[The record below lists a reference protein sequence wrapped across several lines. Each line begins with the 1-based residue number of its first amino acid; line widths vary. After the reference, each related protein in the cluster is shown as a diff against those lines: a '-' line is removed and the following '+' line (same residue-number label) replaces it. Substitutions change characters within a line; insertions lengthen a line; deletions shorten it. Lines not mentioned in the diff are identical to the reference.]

1 MKKPN
6 RDLLVLVKD
15 EKLNEAAMEFELEQL
30 NRILLALETVEC
42 LCIVHEVFD
51 LNKYRILSAEKQ
63 IKEVLQKKELKAFVF
78 ISNKN

>member
-15 EKLNEAAMEFELEQL
+15 ERLNEAAMERELEQL

-42 LCIVHEVFD
+42 LCVVHEVFD
-51 LNKYRILSAEKQ
+51 LNKYKILHSERHIRQ
-63 IKEVLQKKELKAFVF
+63 VLQKKDLRAFVF
-78 ISNKN
+78 LSNKN

>member
-1 MKKPN
+1 MKRPN

-42 LCIVHEVFD
+42 LCRVHEVFD
-51 LNKYRILSAEKQ
+51 LNRYKLHTREHKIR
-63 IKEVLQKKELKAFVF
+63 EVLQKKDLKAFVF
-78 ISNKN
+78 LSNKN